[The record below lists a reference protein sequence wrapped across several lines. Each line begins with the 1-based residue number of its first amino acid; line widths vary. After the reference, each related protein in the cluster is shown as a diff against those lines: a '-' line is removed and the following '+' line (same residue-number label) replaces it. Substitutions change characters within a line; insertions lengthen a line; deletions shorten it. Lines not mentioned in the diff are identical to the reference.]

1 MTKTKVINHH
11 HKNIMIM
18 NMKTN
23 IAMLLFA
30 ASVLTA
36 GAHVL
41 PDPDTAYSQTSG
53 ANANPAVV
61 YSAVP
66 EARTVLV
73 GAVLLMPLG
82 VSLVRNLRRNKKSTV

>member
-1 MTKTKVINHH
+1 
-11 HKNIMIM
+11 MII

-36 GAHVL
+36 GAHVISNS
-41 PDPDTAYSQTSG
+41 DTGDSRASG
-53 ANANPAVV
+53 SKVSPAVV

-66 EARTVLV
+66 AARTVLV

-82 VSLVRNLRRNKKSTV
+82 VSLVRNMRRNKKSAI